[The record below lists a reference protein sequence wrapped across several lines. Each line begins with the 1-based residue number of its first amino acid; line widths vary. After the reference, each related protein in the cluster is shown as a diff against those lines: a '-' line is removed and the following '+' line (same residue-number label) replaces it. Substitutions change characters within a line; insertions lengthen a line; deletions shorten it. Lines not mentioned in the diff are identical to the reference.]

1 MFENEEEKLHDIRIQ
16 IEQQGIPNSR
26 LDGAIHQGMERAKRE
41 QRLKQKNRKKGIWTL
56 AISAVLLITLVTS
69 IRVSPAFA
77 NAVSS
82 IPGLEKIVAM
92 IQYDKGLTAAIENDY
107 FIPLGIS
114 QTRGGLTVTIDGYIV
129 DQTGIVVFHT
139 FHSRD
144 ELGNFGDMYI
154 DMDVEGTKRGTSV
167 FGYPHDE
174 NAKTYE
180 SYSNFSFEEVSN
192 VENKQANMNIKFS
205 HQGKDKVFNFNWS
218 LPSSL
223 LQGEVYELN
232 QSVQVEGQE
241 MTFEKAIIH
250 PIRTEIFITFNKN
263 NEMEILNFEDMHLVN
278 EKGEEWSKIMNGLVS
293 KKTSENK
300 RSYFFESNFF
310 EKPEK
315 LFIKFS
321 KIQALPKNESDLV
334 INLDTKEII
343 QHPLGYDLRLIESSR
358 KGLELHLYEKNFN
371 YGLFS
376 KVIDANGESINLESS
391 GFSSRE
397 EFTYHDVIFENHSKT
412 PIVHL
417 PLVFFPNYINGD
429 VSIKL
434 K

>member
-1 MFENEEEKLHDIRIQ
+1 MFENEEEKLNDIRKQ
-16 IEQQGIPNSR
+16 IEQQDILKNK
-26 LDGAIHQGMERAKRE
+26 LDGAILQGMERAKRE
-41 QRLKQKNRKKGIWTL
+41 QRLKQKKRNKGIWTL

-77 NAVSS
+77 NAISS
-82 IPGLEKIVAM
+82 IPGMEKIVAM

-107 FIPLGIS
+107 FIPLGVS
-114 QTRGGLTVTIDGYIV
+114 QTKGGLTVTIDGYIV

-144 ELGNFGDMYI
+144 KLGSFGDMYM
-154 DMDVEGTKRGTSV
+154 DMDVEGTKRGSSV

-174 NAKTYE
+174 NEKTYE
-180 SYSNFSFEEVSN
+180 SYSNFSFEEASN
-192 VENKQANMNIKFS
+192 VGNKMARMNIKLT
-205 HQGKDKVFNFNWS
+205 HQGDDKKFDFNWT
-218 LPSSL
+218 LPSSM
-223 LQGEVYELN
+223 LQGEIYELN
-232 QSVQVEGQE
+232 HSVIVEGQK

-250 PIRTEIFITFNKN
+250 PLRTEILINFDEN

-376 KVIDANGESINLESS
+376 EVIDANGESINLESS
-391 GFSSRE
+391 GFSPRE

>member
-1 MFENEEEKLHDIRIQ
+1 MFESEEEKLNDIRIQ
-16 IEQQGIPNSR
+16 IEQQDIPTSK
-26 LDGAIHQGMERAKRE
+26 LDGAILQGMERAKRE
-41 QRLKQKNRKKGIWTL
+41 KRLKQRNRKKGIWTL

-114 QTRGGLTVTIDGYIV
+114 QTKGGLTVTIDGYIV

-144 ELGNFGDMYI
+144 KLGSFGDMYF
-154 DMDVEGTKRGTSV
+154 DMDVEGTKPGSSG

-174 NAKTYE
+174 NEKIYE
-180 SYSNFSFEEVSN
+180 TYSNFSFEEASN
-192 VENKQANMNIKFS
+192 VGSKMARMNIKLT
-205 HQGKDKVFNFNWS
+205 HRGDDKKFDFTWT
-218 LPSSL
+218 LPSSM
-223 LQGEVYELN
+223 LQGEIYELN
-232 QSVQVEGQE
+232 QSVIVEGQKI
-241 MTFEKAIIH
+241 TFEKAIIH
-250 PIRTEIFITFNKN
+250 PLRTEILINFDEN
-263 NEMEILNFEDMHLVN
+263 NEMDILNFEDMRLVN
-278 EKGEEWSKIMNGLVS
+278 EKGEEWSKIMNGLVAR
-293 KKTSENK
+293 KTSENN

-310 EKPEK
+310 DKPEK

-321 KIQALPKNESDLV
+321 KLQALPKNESDLI

-343 QHPLGYDLRLIESSR
+343 QHPKGYDLRLIKSSR
-358 KGLELHLYEKNFN
+358 KGLELHLYKKNFY

-376 KVIDANGESINLESS
+376 EVIDANGESINLESS